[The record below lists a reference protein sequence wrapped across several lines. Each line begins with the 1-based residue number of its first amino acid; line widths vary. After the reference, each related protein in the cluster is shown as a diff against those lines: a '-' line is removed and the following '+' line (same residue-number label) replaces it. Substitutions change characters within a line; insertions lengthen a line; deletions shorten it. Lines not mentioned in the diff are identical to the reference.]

1 MQTILLFR
9 LVQWVKF
16 VVAGYSFGSWLYL
29 LILPEI
35 GKIMRYFIQLSYD
48 GTNYH
53 GWQIQQN
60 ARSVQ
65 EEVEKALT
73 MIVRE
78 KVEVVGAGRT
88 DTGVHASFYIA
99 HFDSNLES
107 LADEKTVFRL
117 NCLLP
122 EDISVQKIFQV
133 KPDAHARFDATYREY
148 KYYISRNKD
157 PFTFKYAE
165 RENRNLDVA
174 RMNEVAHALYEYNDF
189 TSFSKLG
196 SDVKTNNCRIYK
208 ALWED
213 MGDHLQFTIRADRFL
228 RNMVRAIVGTLLEV
242 GLGKMTE
249 EEFRAVIEKKDRSSA
264 GASVAA
270 KGLFLVEIG
279 YPDDLK
285 V

>member
-1 MQTILLFR
+1 
-9 LVQWVKF
+9 
-16 VVAGYSFGSWLYL
+16 
-29 LILPEI
+29 
-35 GKIMRYFIQLSYD
+35 MRYFVQLSYD

-65 EEVEKALT
+65 QEVEKALSV
-73 MIVRE
+73 ICRE
-78 KVEVVGAGRT
+78 TTEVVGAGRT
-88 DTGVHASFYIA
+88 DTGVHATFYIA

-107 LADEKTVFRL
+107 LDDEKTVFRL

-122 EDISVQKIFQV
+122 DDIAVQKIYKV
-133 KPDAHARFDATYREY
+133 RPDVHARFDATFREY

-165 RENRNLDVA
+165 RENRDLDILK
-174 RMNEVAHALYEYNDF
+174 MNEAAKTLFDYTDF

-196 SDVKTNNCRIYK
+196 SDAKTNNCRIFK
-208 ALWED
+208 AIWED
-213 MGDHLQFTIRADRFL
+213 MGDHLIFSIRADRFL

-242 GLGKMTE
+242 GLGKMTLE
-249 EEFRAVIEKKDRSSA
+249 DFKSVIEKMDRSSA

-270 KGLFLVEIG
+270 KGLFLVDIG
-279 YPDDLK
+279 YPETMGEFENLK
-285 V
+285 I